1 LDGLIVGRR
10 VGRRVGVAVLGLG
23 VGNLVGCR
31 VGCIVGVKVGEYDG
45 DTVGTSVGDSDIV
58 GASDTVG
65 LIVGDS
71 DDGLNDKV
79 GGSVGELVVGEAV
92 GSLVGAFVTIGSAL
106 HELPFSEMRT
116 VAYAGL
122 ALVVMLS
129 TVTFIVLPS
138 MVPLHDPPALSL
150 ANKEDSA

>member
-1 LDGLIVGRR
+1 VVGL
-10 VGRRVGVAVLGLG
+10 ALG
-23 VGNLVGCR
+23 V
-31 VGCIVGVKVGEYDG
+31 
-45 DTVGTSVGDSDIV
+45 SV
-58 GASDTVG
+58 
-65 LIVGDS
+65 
-71 DDGLNDKV
+71 
-79 GGSVGELVVGEAV
+79 VGELV
-92 GSLVGAFVTIGSAL
+92 GSLVGELVGSLVGVFVTIGSVVM